1 MSLLATAHS
10 APLPTALTV
19 SDELTLDAL
28 RSLIDNETLILRVPR
43 FASNELCDR
52 VSERL
57 QNVGYED
64 YRNAPSV
71 GRIGMSFF
79 ETGGKR
85 ELMEHFYKTALPN
98 IHVFRDACAPYASP
112 IDVLRCALDEIWPLG
127 ANLQS
132 VSGRKMFVGLSRNM
146 RPGTPLLAHHDIF
159 ARLAPDD
166 PEAHDLIR
174 QMAANIYVDVPE
186 EGGELIMWRNEISD
200 AEFLE
205 RRGDKYGMFLEDLGP
220 PDIVV
225 KPERGDFIIF
235 NARKMHAVA
244 AGAGKDRL
252 TLSCFVGYR
261 GEDRPLTFWS

>member
-1 MSLLATAHS
+1 MSLLAARKDQFPTDVILSDAITADS
-10 APLPTALTV
+10 LRPLITGEA
-19 SDELTLDAL
+19 
-28 RSLIDNETLILRVPR
+28 LILRVPR
-43 FASNELCDR
+43 FASDELCIR
-52 VSERL
+52 VSEKL

-85 ELMEHFYKTALPN
+85 ELMDHFYKTALPN
-98 IHVFRDACAPYASP
+98 IHLFRDACAPYSSP
-112 IDVLRCALDEIWPLG
+112 IDVLRCTLDEIWPLG

-159 ARLAPDD
+159 ARLAPDE

-174 QMAANIYVDVPE
+174 QFAANIYVDVPE
-186 EGGELIMWRNEISD
+186 VGGELVMWKNEITD
-200 AEFLE
+200 ASFLE
-205 RRGDKYGMFLEDLGP
+205 RRGEKYGMDLDDLGP

-244 AGAGKDRL
+244 AGSGSDRL